1 MPFTRFPATCGTI
14 DFWFSNR
21 SGDRNCGHPHG
32 AETCGSV
39 LLPGV
44 PRKSSSILTFI
55 RSRAKMTRMAIKDQ
69 IMEVIGGPH
78 VTAVATVDGKRP
90 AVRFMVLAGFP
101 DMTFVGATM
110 KASKKVQELKK
121 NADVALSTWSGKEFS
136 DPYVEVIGKGKIFE
150 DVATKKKYWNPMF
163 EQYFKTPE
171 NPDFVVLV
179 FTASEIT
186 YHGKNMA
193 TMEVWK
199 R

>member
-1 MPFTRFPATCGTI
+1 M
-14 DFWFSNR
+14 D
-21 SGDRNCGHPHG
+21 
-32 AETCGSV
+32 
-39 LLPGV
+39 
-44 PRKSSSILTFI
+44 
-55 RSRAKMTRMAIKDQ
+55 
-69 IMEVIGGPH
+69 VISGPH
-78 VTAVATVDGKRP
+78 VTAVATLDGKLP

-110 KASKKVQELKK
+110 KASKKVGELKK
-121 NADVALSTWSGKEFS
+121 NPATALSTWSGKEFS
-136 DPYVEVIGKGKIFE
+136 DPYVEVRATGKIHE

-163 EQYFKTPE
+163 EQFFKTPE

-193 TMEVWK
+193 TTEVWK

>member
-1 MPFTRFPATCGTI
+1 V
-14 DFWFSNR
+14 
-21 SGDRNCGHPHG
+21 SGSIPGYIRP
-32 AETCGSV
+32 SSP
-39 LLPGV
+39 LPSIITFIA
-44 PRKSSSILTFI
+44 PLSRMSRMALKDSIL
-55 RSRAKMTRMAIKDQ
+55 
-69 IMEVIGGPH
+69 EVVAGPH
-78 VTAVATVDGKRP
+78 VTAVATLDGKKP

-110 KASKKVQELKK
+110 KASKKVEQLRK
-121 NADVALSTWSGKEFS
+121 NSDAALSVWSGKEFS
-136 DPYVEVIGKGKIFE
+136 DPYVEIKAKGKIHD

-186 YHGKNMA
+186 YHGRNMSS
-193 TMEVWK
+193 MEVWK